1 MYWPV
6 GAPRIYAA
14 SNNSTSKG
22 RIYHSNDDVESPNAA
37 QSSSYLN
44 ALSGASETTQD
55 DEELLSGHLTPTTPR
70 TPAIQPVELDAQR
83 RPPATS
89 LDDLEDGHNDS
100 IREAGRQPI
109 LGLKMSRTGHLFAVI
124 TATSMTI
131 WQTKVWK
138 FLFPWL
144 VEMTIR

>member
-14 SNNSTSKG
+14 SNSSTSKG
-22 RIYHSNDDVESPNAA
+22 RIYHLNDDVESHEATR
-37 QSSSYLN
+37 SSSYIN
-44 ALSGASETTQD
+44 ASNAASDSAQD

-70 TPAIQPVELDAQR
+70 TPAIQPVEHDAQR
-83 RPPATS
+83 RLLARS
-89 LDDLEDGHNDS
+89 LDHLEDGHHDT
-100 IREAGRQPI
+100 IREAERQPI

-131 WQTKVWK
+131 WQTKVFN
-138 FLFPWL
+138 FLFP
-144 VEMTIR
+144 

>member
-14 SNNSTSKG
+14 SNSSTSKG
-22 RIYHSNDDVESPNAA
+22 RIYHSNDDVESSNAP
-37 QSSSYLN
+37 QSNSYLN
-44 ALSGASETTQD
+44 ASSAASDNAQD

-70 TPAIQPVELDAQR
+70 TPAIQPVELDAHR
-83 RPPATS
+83 RPTATS

-100 IREAGRQPI
+100 IRESGRQPI
-109 LGLKMSRTGHLFAVI
+109 LGLQMSRTGHLFAVI

-131 WQTKVWK
+131 WQTKVFN
-138 FLFPWL
+138 FLLP
-144 VEMTIR
+144 

>member
-14 SNNSTSKG
+14 SNSSTSKG
-22 RIYHSNDDVESPNAA
+22 RIYHSNDYVEPPNAP
-37 QSSSYLN
+37 QSTSYLN
-44 ALSGASETTQD
+44 ASGAASDNAQE

-83 RPPATS
+83 RPSATS
-89 LDDLEDGHNDS
+89 LDALEDGHNDS

-109 LGLKMSRTGHLFAVI
+109 LGLQMSRTGHLFAVI

-131 WQTKVWK
+131 WQTKVY
-138 FLFPWL
+138 
-144 VEMTIR
+144 

>member
-14 SNNSTSKG
+14 SNSSTSKG
-22 RIYHSNDDVESPNAA
+22 RIYHSNDDVGPHSAP
-37 QSSSYLN
+37 QSTSYLN
-44 ALSGASETTQD
+44 ASSAASDTAQD

-70 TPAIQPVELDAQR
+70 TPAIQPVELDAHR

-89 LDDLEDGHNDS
+89 LDDLEYGHNDS

-109 LGLKMSRTGHLFAVI
+109 LGLQMSRTGHLFAVI

-131 WQTKVWK
+131 WQTKVFN
-138 FLFPWL
+138 FLLP
-144 VEMTIR
+144 